1 MKSFF
6 AIFALLLTGLNAHA
20 EPRGWTDADGKVNYS
35 DHVPAGVTNSKAV
48 RSVSGKGQTEAP
60 ASYSNK
66 SYAEREAEMKK
77 AKQEKNAAVQKKTEQ
92 DAQAE
97 TKKNNCTASRE
108 NVRVLEESG
117 RIVTYD
123 ANGER
128 TYLDDAARE
137 QRLAD
142 ARKAV
147 STNCN

>member
-6 AIFALLLTGLNAHA
+6 AIFTLFLTCLNVHA
-20 EPRGWTDADGKVNYS
+20 EPRSWTDADGKVQYS
-35 DHVPAGVTNSKAV
+35 DHVPSGVTTSKPV
-48 RSVSGKGQTEAP
+48 RSISGKGQTEAP
-60 ASYSNK
+60 ASYSSK

-77 AKQEKNAAVQKKTEQ
+77 AKQEKNEAAQKKSAQEEQ
-92 DAQAE
+92 TA
-97 TKKNNCTASRE
+97 TKKSNCTAARD

-147 STNCN
+147 SANCN